1 MLQVMISKGYFLARR
16 NTVRQLNSFC
26 SRVSS
31 AMRKLYL
38 RACDKAMLSL
48 YLSEWMEWKCKS
60 VTQSVG
66 FLHRAVESLP
76 SAPMWIFVSRKD
88 ISWLECSMVNLIV
101 GWSMFMK

>member
-1 MLQVMISKGYFLARR
+1 MMISKGYFLARR
-16 NTVRQLNSFC
+16 NTVRELNSFC

-60 VTQSVG
+60 VTVSGFSVQG
-66 FLHRAVESLP
+66 CGEFAV
-76 SAPMWIFVSRKD
+76 
-88 ISWLECSMVNLIV
+88 CSYLRV
-101 GWSMFMK
+101 

>member
-1 MLQVMISKGYFLARR
+1 MMISKRYFLARR
-16 NTVRQLNSFC
+16 NTVRELNSFC

-31 AMRKLYL
+31 AMRKLFL
-38 RACDKAMLSL
+38 RACDKARLSL

-66 FLHRAVESLP
+66 FLYRVVESLP
-76 SAPMWIFVSRKD
+76 SAPIFVSRKD
-88 ISWLECSMVNLIV
+88 IYWLEYSMVNLIV